1 MDFLNIYMPSS
12 VELTQEELYDTRSR
26 LEQYCLSAFPDVET
40 NPNTVLGDLLVTP
53 QSYTLTAIEKA
64 ITRFASDLDLGNVA
78 NGVIYNCDFVRE
90 WLKNFATDISASL
103 RPSGVVR
110 LVFNTNK
117 QYVLDRG
124 TQFSI
129 NDVIFS
135 IYLPNIG
142 DFTIYRPGETVPPG
156 VNGTTLK
163 DTGSGGY
170 FADVP
175 VVGAVA
181 ENPEEINIPAGT
193 SVLLSVV
200 IPELAEASALD
211 DFDPGSETI
220 SLPDLAKRARTTSH
234 AASLNTRYGAIMY
247 MRSICP
253 FIDGIYATHN
263 GDREMLREY
272 NNPMG
277 VAVGCLDLYARSKG
291 YNFTEVQTVT
301 LYMNEGG
308 DAYEGDFNYVGIP
321 YHIESVTHTTVN
333 SPNLEHHFT
342 STNDK
347 GLGALA
353 AYTVYEKLKLIVPD
367 VKNAQGT
374 SIFTSS
380 IDTEGRRSAQFIVT
394 YQTDPMLPAISQTAE
409 NDDYRPI
416 NSSILVRGFIP
427 VIIDQFEVV
436 YVKTPGVVPDLE
448 TARTKIKEYLGNLGA
463 PDVYSDAV
471 IAGIMGDAGVKYM
484 KHVNVKAHVQ
494 WSIGDKIMDFKG
506 NVGETL
512 KDPEITSSAGL
523 RIVYPAEDAV
533 MEAGDMYACSVRNIR
548 YWLMEGALT
557 FNEVRD
563 I

>member
-220 SLPDLAKRARTTSH
+220 SLPDLAKRARTKW
-234 AASLNTRYGAIMY
+234 
-247 MRSICP
+247 P
-253 FIDGIYATHN
+253 K
-263 GDREMLREY
+263 
-272 NNPMG
+272 NP
-277 VAVGCLDLYARSKG
+277 
-291 YNFTEVQTVT
+291 
-301 LYMNEGG
+301 
-308 DAYEGDFNYVGIP
+308 P
-321 YHIESVTHTTVN
+321 
-333 SPNLEHHFT
+333 
-342 STNDK
+342 
-347 GLGALA
+347 
-353 AYTVYEKLKLIVPD
+353 
-367 VKNAQGT
+367 AQVC
-374 SIFTSS
+374 
-380 IDTEGRRSAQFIVT
+380 R
-394 YQTDPMLPAISQTAE
+394 
-409 NDDYRPI
+409 
-416 NSSILVRGFIP
+416 
-427 VIIDQFEVV
+427 
-436 YVKTPGVVPDLE
+436 
-448 TARTKIKEYLGNLGA
+448 
-463 PDVYSDAV
+463 
-471 IAGIMGDAGVKYM
+471 
-484 KHVNVKAHVQ
+484 
-494 WSIGDKIMDFKG
+494 IG
-506 NVGETL
+506 
-512 KDPEITSSAGL
+512 
-523 RIVYPAEDAV
+523 
-533 MEAGDMYACSVRNIR
+533 
-548 YWLMEGALT
+548 
-557 FNEVRD
+557 
-563 I
+563 